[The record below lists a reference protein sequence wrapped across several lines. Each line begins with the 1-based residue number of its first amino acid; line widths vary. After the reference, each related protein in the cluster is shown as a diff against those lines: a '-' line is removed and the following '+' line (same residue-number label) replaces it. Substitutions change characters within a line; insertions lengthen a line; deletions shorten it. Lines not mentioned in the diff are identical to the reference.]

1 MRLSGRVAEVLALAR
16 CGPPFPRAV
25 ARALA
30 RARSGATVSWAGEPR
45 IAREMA
51 ARSWSTSSCEG
62 VVFRRWGATG
72 ALSDRY
78 VWNGAGRRDGAR
90 ATHLGEREVECG
102 LRPPADRAMRARCL
116 LDLPPF
122 ARGLGRS
129 QRLAVHPT
137 RELRP
142 EEAGGDVLRVE
153 VVQEVHRG
161 EGPRR
166 ASTARSSL
174 CCTQAAEGKAT
185 RAREVGP
192 KSTNIGEASS
202 WWTTTV
208 NNDSRATEG
217 EHSLCSQRGTT
228 RVTAAGNLVR
238 CTTVRLRP
246 LNQMRSATF
255 MGISSI
261 CVE

>member
-1 MRLSGRVAEVLALAR
+1 MVLRLSGRVAEVLALAR

-116 LDLPPF
+116 LDLPPL
-122 ARGLGRS
+122 ARGLSRS

-153 VVQEVHRG
+153 VVKEVHRG

-202 WWTTTV
+202 WWTSV
-208 NNDSRATEG
+208 NNDSRTLA
-217 EHSLCSQRGTT
+217 RGTT